1 MLDTVLGGDS
11 TVGAAFWDAVTALGL
26 PRAGEFAV
34 IATVAVRDHSAEDAT
49 PDIEALVA
57 AHPGVEEAWFRLKP
71 RAQLGVVSFRRNRG
85 SALDDLAVKIA
96 ARLPVW
102 IGLSSPFPAV
112 AECVKACTQAQV
124 AARACSA
131 TRPTIRYNR
140 DVLSVLM
147 ASSPDAAT
155 TVVSATL
162 GPVLALPP
170 ERREL
175 LIETVRTWLRRGQS
189 VSATAAEMHC
199 HRNTVVYHRF
209 SPLCRTD
216 RTISRRQH
224 VAGSGGVGG
233 RGARGN
239 RVDLTPA
246 LAPKRKDGLL
256 CFSTVTSP
264 QRGGYRVD
272 RPIRRPQTQRA
283 CRSNNPDNEESPR

>member
-1 MLDTVLGGDS
+1 M
-11 TVGAAFWDAVTALGL
+11 
-26 PRAGEFAV
+26 
-34 IATVAVRDHSAEDAT
+34 
-49 PDIEALVA
+49 
-57 AHPGVEEAWFRLKP
+57 KP

-199 HRNTVVYHRF
+199 HRNTVNYRLRRF
-209 SPLCRTD
+209 AELTGRSLADNTWLAQVVLAVEAPEVT
-216 RTISRRQH
+216 
-224 VAGSGGVGG
+224 GS
-233 RGARGN
+233 
-239 RVDLTPA
+239 T
-246 LAPKRKDGLL
+246 
-256 CFSTVTSP
+256 
-264 QRGGYRVD
+264 
-272 RPIRRPQTQRA
+272 
-283 CRSNNPDNEESPR
+283 